1 MDRYPIC
8 PLEELSDEQLDN
20 LLGDEWK
27 ATPDDISHIHTE
39 LKERVQRRKPR
50 RQIAIVALVAALTLS
65 LVGFANAD
73 RIQLLFGRYFGSQQL
88 SMYANDITDSST
100 ENGFTLKAITAV
112 KDGSD
117 TYLFMDLTAEEG
129 GKLSDDLTISICDA
143 DGIGKDLGETVTS
156 MYGIGC
162 ELVEYDDQTATATIV
177 AHLIGDFNGDQAI
190 FTLRSFATGKKEIS
204 SILDV
209 NLFDAVDS
217 AQPEFMSFE
226 YMEKNGVG
234 YGYGDE
240 DEFKSHN
247 MTPED
252 MECLNPGDL
261 QLTSNQY
268 DFVEVSNLGYK
279 DGLLHIQTRTRTLL
293 PEDRAYPELR
303 DQKSNVLSS
312 LYQTS
317 FGFID
322 SGMGL
327 IASEYNEY
335 VYDIGSLENLKNCTF
350 GFYGHYYENTY
361 GGKWQIKMD
370 VPENMLT
377 AEYDINRI
385 ITTDRGDVHVQKI
398 VVTPISAT
406 IILDATI
413 EQAPEVSAVYRDGT
427 VTMLKEG
434 GMFTYED
441 GKQERRYTGT
451 FIDME
456 KLAYIKINSE
466 RIAVE

>member
-27 ATPDDISHIHTE
+27 ATPDNISHIHTE
-39 LKERVQRRKPR
+39 LKERIQRRKPR
-50 RQIAIVALVAALTLS
+50 RQIAIVALVAVLTLA

-73 RIQLLFGRYFGSQQL
+73 RIQMLFGRYFGSQQL
-88 SMYANDITDSST
+88 SIYANDITGSST
-100 ENGFTLKAITAV
+100 DNGFTLKAITAV

-117 TYLFMDLTAEEG
+117 TYLFMDLTAEDG
-129 GKLSDDLTISICDA
+129 GILSDDLYIGICGA
-143 DGIGKDLGETVTS
+143 EGIGKDLGETVAS
-156 MYGIGC
+156 MFGIGC
-162 ELVEYDDQTATATIV
+162 ELIDYDEQTATATIV
-177 AHLIGDFNGDQAI
+177 AHLIGDFYSDQAV
-190 FTLRSFATGKKEIS
+190 FTLRSFATGEKEVS

-209 NLFDAVDS
+209 DLSDAVDS
-217 AQPEFMSFE
+217 TQPEFMPFE
-226 YMEKNGVG
+226 SMEENSVG

-240 DEFKSHN
+240 FEKRN

-261 QLTSNQY
+261 QLNSNQY
-268 DFVEVSNLGYK
+268 DLVEVSNLGYK

-293 PEDRAYPELR
+293 PGDRAYPELR
-303 DQKSNVLSS
+303 DQKGNVLSS
-312 LYQTS
+312 LYQTN

-327 IASEYNEY
+327 AASEYNEY
-335 VYDIGSLENLKNCTF
+335 VYDIGSLENLKNYTF
-350 GFYGHYYENTY
+350 GFYGHYYENAY

-370 VPENMLT
+370 VPENMQT
-377 AEYDINRI
+377 AEYDINRA
-385 ITTDRGDVHVQKI
+385 ITTDHGDVHVQKI

-406 IILDATI
+406 IILDAAI
-413 EQAPEVSAVYRDGT
+413 EWAPDVSAVYRDGT
-427 VTMLKEG
+427 VTELKED

-441 GKQERRYTGT
+441 GKQERRYTGA
-451 FIDME
+451 FIDMA